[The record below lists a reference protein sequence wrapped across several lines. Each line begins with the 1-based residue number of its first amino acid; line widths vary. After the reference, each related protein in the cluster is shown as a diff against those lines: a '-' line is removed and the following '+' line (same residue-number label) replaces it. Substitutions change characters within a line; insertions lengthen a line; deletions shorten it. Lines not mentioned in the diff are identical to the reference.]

1 MKDTRKKEREVKSHQ
16 PERVDGTVLDS
27 KDLTCNEAQIEELF
41 SKGESTE
48 GEDDEAGQAEK
59 PAEQ

>member
-1 MKDTRKKEREVKSHQ
+1 MKDTREKEKVVKSHQ
-16 PERVDGTVLDS
+16 PGRVGGTAPDS

-48 GEDDEAGQAEK
+48 DEDDEAGQAEK
-59 PAEQ
+59 PVER

>member
-1 MKDTRKKEREVKSHQ
+1 MKDTGEKERMDKSHQ
-16 PERVDGTVLDS
+16 PGRVGGTALDS

-48 GEDDEAGQAEK
+48 GEDDEVGQSEKSAER
-59 PAEQ
+59 